1 MLPLVIALW
10 QSDATVRAAL
20 EQSAQASLTR
30 VGTGALLTGAE
41 ISADVQAVAPT
52 AAYALGARG
61 LYTRALTFS
70 GPGALVFPANNGAG
84 ELFGDATFQIAPRV
98 RLVVGTQDYITTRYG
113 IRASDALALA
123 DPFFYANRVE
133 YSIGGDV
140 SLLATTSPRGALR
153 VSGGYT
159 QQGGLFA
166 AAPGST
172 TGESPT
178 PGEPSSV
185 TDPIFASTTGV
196 DAHVIRAS
204 VAESYDLTR
213 RDRVTPELRYVY
225 THYYHA
231 LGGVPTTQVQTIGP
245 FIFGEADI
253 HAATALFG
261 EAHTFGRRWIGQ
273 VTAGVTTATPPPI
286 LRSGLV
292 ALPPQGLGYISSS
305 VVVAPE
311 LRLAMSYAAPRYRAS
326 AGYTYAYASL
336 GPRIGYGLAHSG
348 LAELSFRPVRGAKYR
363 DLLMAATARATFG
376 AAPVAPTP
384 ENPMNMP
391 GGTGLSPTSLS
402 ILRTSSVAAGGRVE
416 YPIRRG
422 LVALASVDV
431 QYVTGTYEPAPLTGS
446 PGSQLLTLA
455 VVGIAG
461 TLSTDPSRTV
471 ARDPEIEDIDAR
483 RRLGGDVFL
492 TDPFIGRAL
501 DPRRALERGA
511 RGGERDALESDWQ
524 RDPYEE
530 DLRDSDRES
539 PAPSSRPAPPSSTV
553 PTSTPPTQP
562 ASTPPAPPASSSAPP
577 SAPPSSAPPSS
588 SPPSP
593 AVPTPTPGAPS
604 PPSTPPQPAP
614 PAGPPPVPRPA
625 PLPPERV
632 RQPD

>member
-30 VGTGALLTGAE
+30 VGTGTLLTGGE
-41 ISADVQAVAPT
+41 VSADVQGIAPT
-52 AAYALGARG
+52 AAYALGVRG

-84 ELFGDATFQIAPRV
+84 ELFGDATFQLAPRV
-98 RLVVGTQDYITTRYG
+98 RLVIGTQDYITTRYG

-133 YSIGGDV
+133 YSIGGDA
-140 SLLATTSPRGALR
+140 SLLAITSPRGALR

-172 TGESPT
+172 TGESPA
-178 PGEPSSV
+178 PGEPSST

-196 DAHVIRAS
+196 DAHVVRAS

-292 ALPPQGLGYISSS
+292 ALPPQGLGYVSSS

-336 GPRIGYGLAHSG
+336 GPRIGYGLSHSG
-348 LAELSFRPVRGAKYR
+348 LAEVSFRPVRGAKYR

-384 ENPMNMP
+384 ANPMSMP

-431 QYVTGTYEPAPLTGS
+431 QYVNSTYEPTPPAGAPV
-446 PGSQLLTLA
+446 SQLLTLA
-455 VVGIAG
+455 VVGVAG

-501 DPRRALERGA
+501 EPRRELERGGRA
-511 RGGERDALESDWQ
+511 GDRDMLEGDWQ

-530 DLRDSDRES
+530 DVRDSDRES
-539 PAPSSRPAPPSSTV
+539 SSPSPR
-553 PTSTPPTQP
+553 STPP
-562 ASTPPAPPASSSAPP
+562 ASTPPTPPTPPPASTPPSSPPPTGSPPSSSAPP
-577 SAPPSSAPPSS
+577 T
-588 SPPSP
+588 P
-593 AVPTPTPGAPS
+593 AAPTPGAPS
-604 PPSTPPQPAP
+604 PPSPPPSSAP

-625 PLPPERV
+625 PLPLERV